1 MTIIEQSV
9 SSRSKQPFA
18 KTVKVVAFDCDG
30 VLFDSKEANVKFY
43 NHVLEQLGHEPV
55 RADQREYIHMHTIDE
70 SLKYLL
76 GAGSRLEQALEL
88 CKTIDFS
95 AFNQYMETEPGLIE
109 ILQFVKARYRVALAT
124 NRMVSTRTILSH
136 FAIDH
141 YFDLIVTASDVRF
154 PKPHPESMEKIARTF
169 SAAPEEIIYVGDS
182 LVDEALAAATGT
194 FFVSYKNV
202 KLNAQL
208 HISHFDQLQGFLS
221 ENHH

>member
-1 MTIIEQSV
+1 MTIIEQSA
-9 SSRSKQPFA
+9 STHKRPFG

-30 VLFDSKEANVKFY
+30 VLFDSKEANVRFY
-43 NHVLEQLGHEPV
+43 NHVLEQVGHEPV
-55 RADQREYIHMHTIDE
+55 RADQREYIHMHTIGE
-70 SLKYLL
+70 SLEYLL
-76 GAGSRLEQALEL
+76 GPGSLLEQAFEL

-169 SAAPEEIIYVGDS
+169 SAAPEQIVYVGDS
-182 LVDEALAAATGT
+182 VVDEALALATGA
-194 FFVSYKNV
+194 FFVSYKNAQL
-202 KLNAQL
+202 KAQL
-208 HISHFDQLQGFLS
+208 HISHFDQLQTFLL
-221 ENHH
+221 ENHCC